1 MNARASHEAYASARV
16 RSHVVVALACL
27 LCVLGGMG
35 SGAYLGTQ
43 EWHGRAALATIVS
56 GALSLG
62 FAARGQR
69 GASRMLLI
77 ASSAA
82 LASAVAASA
91 GVTAGVPG
99 GSAALLSCAAFLLV
113 VLFLVRDTRKKS
125 ASPLAGRLLDVLQAF
140 AMVVVLPSSVYA
152 SGLFD
157 AIRQA
162 V

>member
-1 MNARASHEAYASARV
+1 MSSASAAARA
-16 RSHVVVALACL
+16 
-27 LCVLGGMG
+27 
-35 SGAYLGTQ
+35 
-43 EWHGRAALATIVS
+43 
-56 GALSLG
+56 G
-62 FAARGQR
+62 FF
-69 GASRMLLI
+69 

-113 VLFLVRDTRKKS
+113 VLFLVRDTRKAS
-125 ASPLAGRLLDVLQAF
+125 PSPLAGRVLDVLQAF
-140 AMVVVLPSSVYA
+140 ALVVVLPSSIYA